1 MQALERNP
9 KFLGRKGP
17 VVLVIM
23 DGVGIGKY
31 KEGDA
36 VLDSP
41 TPFLHKLMKT
51 LPFTTLKAHG
61 TAVGL
66 PSDADMGN
74 SEVGHNA
81 MGCGRVFAQG
91 AKLVSEA
98 IKSGKMFEGATWKK
112 AVEEAKKGGTM
123 HFIGL
128 FSDGNV
134 HSHIDHLKGM
144 IERAAAEGVKKVRI
158 HALLDGRDVP
168 ETSALDYVLPF
179 EEYLKNINAR
189 GFDYRFASG
198 GGRMNITMDR
208 YGANWDMVRRGW
220 ETHVAGKGRYF
231 KTVAEAIETLRAE
244 TKAIDQDLPPFVISD
259 DGKTPVGPVKD
270 GDVVIYFNF
279 RGDRAIEISEAF
291 DKPDFDKFKR
301 DPMPRV
307 FYAGMMEYDGDLHI
321 PNHYLVNP
329 PEITDTLGE
338 YLCASNVRQF
348 AISETQKYG
357 HVTYFFNGNR
367 TGKFD
372 ENLETYQ
379 EIPSDIIPFEQRPW
393 MKCAEITD
401 AVIAAI
407 ESGKYQ
413 FIRLNFPNG
422 DMVGHTGIYQAVQ
435 VSMGALDICLE
446 RLYNAVR
453 NAGGIMLVTA
463 DHGNADDMYEHDKSG
478 AVKLDK
484 NGEPRRKT
492 SHSLNPVPCFIYDP
506 DYKGEYS
513 QELNTGLGISSIAG
527 TCAELLGFKAP
538 ADYDKP
544 VINWK

>member
-144 IERAAAEGVKKVRI
+144 IERAKAEGVKKVRI

-168 ETSALDYVLPF
+168 ETSALDYVVPF
-179 EEYLKNINAR
+179 EEYLKEINAQ

-244 TKAIDQDLPPFVISD
+244 TKAIDQDLPPFVIAD
-259 DGKTPVGPVKD
+259 DGKTPVGAVKD

-291 DKPDFDKFKR
+291 DNPDFDKFPR
-301 DPMPRV
+301 DPMPKV

-329 PEITDTLGE
+329 PEINETLGE
-338 YLCASNVRQF
+338 LPLRHSLGH
-348 AISETQKYG
+348 AILRD
-357 HVTYFFNGNR
+357 H
-367 TGKFD
+367 
-372 ENLETYQ
+372 L
-379 EIPSDIIPFEQRPW
+379 
-393 MKCAEITD
+393 
-401 AVIAAI
+401 
-407 ESGKYQ
+407 
-413 FIRLNFPNG
+413 
-422 DMVGHTGIYQAVQ
+422 H
-435 VSMGALDICLE
+435 ALHR
-446 RLYNAVR
+446 RLYGQRHVGARIAVR
-453 NAGGIMLVTA
+453 YGEHVERVYFRPVYFQKFGTGYDHLPEFGAA
-463 DHGNADDMYEHDKSG
+463 DRFRHWFLLLSLE
-478 AVKLDK
+478 
-484 NGEPRRKT
+484 NGR
-492 SHSLNPVPCFIYDP
+492 PVR
-506 DYKGEYS
+506 
-513 QELNTGLGISSIAG
+513 A
-527 TCAELLGFKAP
+527 
-538 ADYDKP
+538 
-544 VINWK
+544 

>member
-291 DKPDFDKFKR
+291 DKPDFDKFQR

-357 HVTYFFNGNR
+357 HATYFFNGNR